1 MYCSITQKV
10 ILFLFPAAVL
20 AAVYAYLP
28 YSASLP
34 APWRELLPYAT
45 YLVFAMGILLSIHFN
60 RSRVCFVFLML
71 TLFYW
76 NGSLVSSGSGAGAAA
91 QRVDGILCF
100 LFPVNITL
108 FCLMR
113 EKGIFSS
120 AGRKRF
126 LFLFLQAAVLVI
138 LSRTGQA
145 EAQQETGEWLRRTA
159 EGYRGLP
166 LLAFPVMGVCGALIA
181 FKSYVRHSLIDSAF
195 LGVLAAIA
203 IVFGAPSTGDIQTVF
218 LFAAGLILTISILQ
232 DSHNMAYRDDLTG
245 LLSRRALNEQL
256 EGLGRRF
263 TIAML
268 DLDHFKR
275 LNDSYGHDV
284 GDQVLR
290 MAASKMRSAGGGG
303 KAYRYGGEEF
313 SIIFPG
319 KGIDD
324 VLPHLEALRADIASY
339 RFDIR
344 GADRPGPAREGRR
357 RRAGAGADTHVS
369 LTVSIG
375 IAESDGL
382 VRTPREVLAVADEA
396 LYRAKQKGRN
406 RVSAAP
412 RK

>member
-1 MYCSITQKV
+1 VYCSFTQKA
-10 ILFLFPAAVL
+10 ILFLFPAAIL

-28 YSASLP
+28 YFASLP
-34 APWRELLPYAT
+34 APWRGLLPYAS
-45 YLVFAMGILLSIHFN
+45 YLILAMGILLSLHFN
-60 RSRVCFVFLML
+60 RSRAFFVFLML
-71 TLFYW
+71 AVFSW
-76 NGSLVSSGSGAGAAA
+76 NGSSLSSGGATGAAA

-100 LFPVNITL
+100 LLPINITL

-126 LFLFLQAAVLVI
+126 LFLLLQAVVLVI
-138 LSRTGQA
+138 LGKTGQA
-145 EAQQETGEWLRRTA
+145 DAQQQAGEWLHRAA

-166 LLAFPVMGVCGALIA
+166 RLAFPVMGVCGALIA
-181 FKSYVRHSLIDSAF
+181 VKSFIRHSLIDSAF
-195 LGVLAAIA
+195 LGVLSAIA
-203 IVFGAPSTGDIQTVF
+203 IVFGASSTGDIQSVF
-218 LFAAGLILTISILQ
+218 LFAAGLILTVSILQ

-256 EGLGRRF
+256 EGLGRRYA
-263 TIAML
+263 IAML

-290 MAASKMRSAGGGG
+290 MAASKIRSAGGGG

-313 SIIFPG
+313 TIIFPG
-319 KGIDD
+319 KGMDD

-344 GADRPGPAREGRR
+344 GADRPGPAREERR
-357 RRAGAGADTHVS
+357 RCVCSGADTHVS

-375 IAESDGL
+375 IAECYGV
-382 VRTPREVLAVADEA
+382 VRPPREVLASADEA